1 VYLLIGY
8 EAKVRNPL
16 VGKNPTVNFFFTPIT
31 IGQLTSGGG
40 VPGIHRIRH
49 QSTL

>member
-1 VYLLIGY
+1 MYLLIGY
-8 EAKVRNPL
+8 EAKVRIPY
-16 VGKNPTVNFFFTPIT
+16 VGKNPTVNFFHPIT

-40 VPGIHRIRH
+40 VLGIHRIRH